1 MSLKNLFLASA
12 AATLIAGS
20 AMAAEPVT
28 LTDSQ
33 MDSVAG
39 GFTLSLLGGAGI
51 AGPVVGLNN
60 TTFDSL
66 SQGEVATVNNV
77 SIGTSVTSLR
87 STQAIG
93 VNQINSTSLSSGGLA
108 FSAGTLAI
116 GLDVSA
122 TAP

>member
-12 AATLIAGS
+12 AATFIAGS
-20 AMAAEPVT
+20 AMAAEPIT

-66 SQGEVATVNNV
+66 SQGEVATNNQV
-77 SIGTSVTSLR
+77 SIGTSVTSIR
-87 STQAIG
+87 QVQALG
-93 VNQINSTSLSSGGLA
+93 VNQINSTSLTGGGLA
-108 FSAGTLAI
+108 FSAGTLAF
-116 GLDVSA
+116 GLDATV

>member
-20 AMAAEPVT
+20 AMAAEPIT

-33 MDSVAG
+33 MDAVNG
-39 GFTLSLLGGAGI
+39 GFTLNLLGGVGI

-60 TTFDSL
+60 NTFNST

-87 STQAIG
+87 QTQAIG
-93 VNQINSTSLSSGGLA
+93 LNQITSTSTSGGGLA

-116 GLDVSA
+116 GLDATV